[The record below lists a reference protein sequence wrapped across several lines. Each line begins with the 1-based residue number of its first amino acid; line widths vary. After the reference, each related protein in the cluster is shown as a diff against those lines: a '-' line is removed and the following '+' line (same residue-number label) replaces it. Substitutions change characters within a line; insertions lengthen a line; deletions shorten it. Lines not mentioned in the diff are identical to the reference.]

1 MAENYCELFKQCE
14 GFDGRL
20 LIDRTVAGPALALEE
35 GELPFGSMSMQ
46 GGSLHPYARIS
57 YAQKWIPQ
65 DACYG
70 PVRSVMGL
78 APGETVTTEVRTR
91 DQVDYVQ
98 LVQHAMESTE
108 VRTTTRHQGR
118 ETTEAN
124 TVEMGPLNI
133 GLFGSFLE
141 DIGDAVG
148 GAVSAVGD
156 AVTGVVGGV
165 IDTVESIL
173 GIGGGGGGTA
183 GPRSVHEQMVTTIN
197 DTLESVQTS
206 ESNHTLTETT
216 TSRSRTVERS
226 INRMFSNPY
235 RDRALELRFI
245 PVFRRFEVV
254 TTLSR
259 VDIGLLMKAGALRFP
274 EVGVGAKFGH
284 FLQQRV
290 ADPRIASVATADLGL
305 DDELGNRTRGSAVSE
320 HLNAN
325 AVLYTKRFF
334 AHSEAQR
341 DNDMIRQPVARIASR
356 LGKKPASTKNLLN
369 ALAWSRTK
377 VKDNHVHVPL
387 ADPANALSALKLPR
401 DLAERFN
408 KQVISRIYDPAFLST
423 FTFKKNVF
431 LFIGTHIEP
440 VAGQCI
446 LPDVPESLPDVG

>member
-1 MAENYCELFKQCE
+1 
-14 GFDGRL
+14 
-20 LIDRTVAGPALALEE
+20 
-35 GELPFGSMSMQ
+35 
-46 GGSLHPYARIS
+46 
-57 YAQKWIPQ
+57 
-65 DACYG
+65 
-70 PVRSVMGL
+70 MGL
-78 APGETVTTEVRTR
+78 APGETITTEVRTR

-118 ETTEAN
+118 EITEAN

-133 GLFGSFLE
+133 SLFGSFLE

-148 GAVSAVGD
+148 GVVSAVGD
-156 AVTGVVGGV
+156 AVTGVVGGL

-173 GIGGGGGGTA
+173 GGGGGGGPA
-183 GPRSVHEQMVTTIN
+183 GPRSVHEQMVTTI
-197 DTLESVQTS
+197 DETLESVQTT

-216 TSRSRTVERS
+216 TSRSRIVERS
-226 INRMFSNPY
+226 ITRAFSNPY
-235 RDRALELRFI
+235 RDRTLELRFI

-259 VDIGLLMKAGALRFP
+259 VDIGVLVKAGALKFP

-305 DDELGNRTRGSAVSE
+305 DDELGNRTRAGAVND

-325 AVLYTKRFF
+325 ATLYTKRFF
-334 AHSEAQR
+334 AHSELQR
-341 DNDMIRQPVARIASR
+341 DNDLIRQPVARIANR
-356 LGKKPASTKNLLN
+356 LGKKPTSTRNLLS

-401 DLAERFN
+401 ELAERFN
-408 KQVISRIYDPAFLST
+408 KQVVNRIYDPAYLST
-423 FTFKKNVF
+423 FTFTKNVF
-431 LFIGTHIEP
+431 LFIGTHIEAVP
-440 VAGQCI
+440 GQCI
-446 LPDVPESLPDVG
+446 LPDVPEETPGDVD